1 MTLDVM
7 TIELRGRSC
16 RASFNPDPGG
26 HRAWV
31 GLVPPVRGLPEPET
45 DGGNIVSTRND
56 KRFLPE
62 AGDGGASITIFA
74 ETFPKIPALVGHG
87 TRCGKPR
94 CRCTRG
100 ELHRTQYLRWREGA
114 VQRRRYVQAR
124 DVPRVR
130 AILERRRARRQ
141 QERLDWL
148 VAAASLRE
156 LARLIEG
163 REAQMRAEGVDA

>member
-31 GLVPPVRGLPEPET
+31 GLVPPVRGLPEPDT

-62 AGDGGASITIFA
+62 AGTVAQASPFSRKRSL
-74 ETFPKIPALVGHG
+74 KIPALVGHG

-100 ELHRTQYLRWREGA
+100 RVAPDA
-114 VQRRRYVQAR
+114 V
-124 DVPRVR
+124 PS
-130 AILERRRARRQ
+130 LARRGGP
-141 QERLDWL
+141 
-148 VAAASLRE
+148 APSLRTS
-156 LARLIEG
+156 A
-163 REAQMRAEGVDA
+163 